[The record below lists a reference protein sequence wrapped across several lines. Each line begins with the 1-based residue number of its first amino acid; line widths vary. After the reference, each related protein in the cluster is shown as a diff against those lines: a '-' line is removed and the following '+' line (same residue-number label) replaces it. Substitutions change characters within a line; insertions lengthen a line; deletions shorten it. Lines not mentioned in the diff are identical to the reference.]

1 MAKQRSYKFVQDVD
15 LFDVDVPDNTKT
27 YAAVPNEMAIA
38 AIRKG
43 INATGMQITGEE
55 FKMSETG
62 QIATGRFF
70 IGNLENDLQRCLG
83 YINSYNKTK
92 AVGLA
97 AGANVF
103 ICSNGMFT
111 SELVTLRKHTPNVLR
126 DLEGMISRVLGYLE
140 ESFINAVES
149 KKYFQA
155 VRLNRSAINEIIG
168 QLYLEEDLI
177 RERQISIVKDGM
189 YKDPNFNMNTDP
201 TMWNL
206 YNLIT
211 ESFKKSHS
219 GTYIKDHV
227 DLHNYFY
234 DKIDEWGLGGAPK
247 RVSLVKQAPIIH
259 DINPVIEDILEVKML
274 EVPELASFEA
284 ADTF

>member
-1 MAKQRSYKFVQDVD
+1 
-15 LFDVDVPDNTKT
+15 
-27 YAAVPNEMAIA
+27 MAIE
-38 AIRKG
+38 AIRRG

-55 FKMSETG
+55 FKMSATG

-103 ICSNGMFT
+103 ICANGMFT

-126 DLEGMISRVLGYLE
+126 DLEGMISKVLGFLE
-140 ESFINAVES
+140 ESFVHALES
-149 KKYFQA
+149 KKYFQL
-155 VRLNRSAINEIIG
+155 VNLNRSAINEIIG
-168 QLYLEEDLI
+168 QLYLEEELI
-177 RERQISIVKDGM
+177 KDRQISIIKDGM
-189 YKDPNFNMNTDP
+189 FNDINFNMQKEP

-247 RVSLVKQAPIIH
+247 RVSIVKQAPIIH
-259 DINPVIEDILEVKML
+259 DIFPVIEDVLEVKTL
-274 EVPELASFEA
+274 ELAELPESEFKRIDTGFVFPVHEEA
-284 ADTF
+284 DKF